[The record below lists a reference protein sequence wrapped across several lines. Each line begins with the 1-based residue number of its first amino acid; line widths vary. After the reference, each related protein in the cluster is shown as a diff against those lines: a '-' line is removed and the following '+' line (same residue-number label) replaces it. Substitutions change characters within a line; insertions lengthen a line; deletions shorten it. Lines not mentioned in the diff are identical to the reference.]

1 MTAQGVNLFVQD
13 NGLGQQPPGAG
24 NTEYV
29 IGIGSTG
36 PYFQIIESNNPA
48 AFQANG
54 TGPGVECAG
63 FIANSTGN
71 PTAFVAVPAA
81 IAGWNTAVLAGANN
95 VSTSVVTLT
104 GNPWDTY
111 YAILSVI
118 SVGGVSTPG
127 TVGTVGVTGII
138 LGVSLDNNRTTYLTA
153 SLLTATSL
161 VITSPG
167 QPTTGLVLNFA
178 AGTLCVGDTWAW
190 VSTEPTWTDAAI
202 QSAINCLLPIP
213 TLLPQDIIIV
223 GGSQT
228 RNEATPGTPSSG
240 SPGTVGSSNAHGDL
254 SAFDGY
260 MTTLFNKKRFNN
272 AICSA
277 GDVAYGGSS
286 FFAGGSTETE
296 AQWMTALASDVASF
310 AAASDA
316 LGSTAG
322 HYNCISPYTSTQ
334 FRRPL
339 LWQTA
344 ARDSAVAIQVDL
356 GRVSDGSLAN
366 TPRPVSPDG
375 FVYHDEAVNSGLD
388 AARYITVWSLLNR
401 PGFFIKNPNLLV
413 QPGSDFNWLQ
423 HAHVIDAAC
432 LVSYDYFVEKLSDSV
447 RVNAS
452 TGFILPQDAMVL
464 QNGCNGALA
473 TALTNQGAVSS
484 ATCTVSQTDNILST
498 STLTVTVK
506 IVPLGYLKA
515 IDITLSFTNP
525 AIVAVQTG
533 AGGA

>member
-13 NGLGQQPPGAG
+13 NGLGQQPPGVG

-36 PYFQIIESNNPA
+36 PYFQIINSNSPA

-71 PTAFVAVPAA
+71 PVAFVAVPAA
-81 IAGWNTAVLAGANN
+81 IVGWNTAVKTG
-95 VSTSVVTLT
+95 STNISSSVVTLT
-104 GNPWDTY
+104 GTPADTY
-111 YAILSVI
+111 YGMLSVI
-118 SVGGVSTPG
+118 SVGGISTPG
-127 TVGTVGVTGII
+127 TVGTVGTTGVIV
-138 LGVSLDNNRTTYLTA
+138 GVSLDANRTTYLTA
-153 SLLTATSL
+153 SLLTATTL
-161 VITSPG
+161 VITAPG
-167 QPTTGLVLNFA
+167 QPTTGLTLNFA
-178 AGTLCVGDTWAW
+178 AGTLAVGDTFFW
-190 VSTEPTWTDAAI
+190 VSTEPTWTDVAI

-213 TLLPQDIIIV
+213 TLLPEDIIIV

-228 RNEATPGTPSSG
+228 RNESSSGTPNSG

-260 MTTLFNKKRFNN
+260 LTTLFTKKRFNN
-272 AICSA
+272 ALCSA

-296 AQWMTALASDVASF
+296 AQWITALATDVASF

-322 HYNCISPYTSTQ
+322 HYNVISPYTSTQ

-339 LWQTA
+339 LWQAA

-366 TPRPVSPDG
+366 TPLPTSPDG
-375 FVYHDEAVNSGLD
+375 FVYHDESVNPGLD
-388 AARYITVWSLLNR
+388 AARYISAWSLLNR
-401 PGFFIKNPNLLV
+401 PGIFIKNPNLLV
-413 QPGSDFNWLQ
+413 KPGSDFNWLQ

-432 LVSYDYFVEKLSDSV
+432 LVSYDYFVEQLSDSV
-447 RVNAS
+447 RVSAT

-464 QNGCNGALA
+464 QNGCNSALA
-473 TALTNQGAVSS
+473 TAITNQGAVSS

-506 IVPLGYLKA
+506 IVPLGYLKS
-515 IDITLSFTNP
+515 INVTLSFTNP

-533 AGGA
+533 LGGA